1 MKVSIN
7 AEEMDLT
14 DGLTVAALL
23 VDQKVK
29 WADMVA
35 VELNGTILDRA
46 TFATTVVQAGDKIE
60 LLYFMGGGANPD
72 LATRAE
78 ARRP

>member
-7 AEEMDLT
+7 AAEVDLT

-35 VELNGTILDRA
+35 VELNGEILDRA
-46 TFATTVVQAGDKIE
+46 TFGATVVKAGDKIE
-60 LLYFMGGGANPD
+60 FLYFMGGGAGPGPE
-72 LATRAE
+72 RPAE
-78 ARRP
+78 ARRL